1 MLIIDK
7 AYSERTAREFM
18 TSIPTELHS
27 AAPRTDRID
36 TQLIRVLHLVLT
48 EKSVS
53 RAADRLGIT
62 QPAVSSALK
71 RLRELTGDS
80 LLVRTRNGM
89 TPTERALSL
98 LGPVRKA
105 LEGIDEIL
113 DRAPPFEAAKTT
125 RSFGVGAPDYFD
137 AFFLSNLSATLR
149 TEAPN
154 ARLNI
159 RSLSLDIDFERL
171 LEDGDIDVVLGNWP
185 NPPDYLR
192 TLPLFDDEVVCM
204 VSQRHPFAKRG
215 EITAAEYL
223 KAQHLAPVPY
233 AGGVRGAI
241 DEHLHQLG
249 HRRDIRVSLP
259 YFHVAPYVL
268 TTTDLVFTT
277 GRRFAEPF
285 AKILPL
291 AVLPAPLNF
300 PPLRFYQLWH
310 ERTHESVAARWLRE
324 HISLLVK
331 RSR

>member
-1 MLIIDK
+1 MLSIESANDGR
-7 AYSERTAREFM
+7 ATRDARHMNSNERN
-18 TSIPTELHS
+18 TSSL
-27 AAPRTDRID
+27 RNDRLD

-53 RAADRLGIT
+53 RAADRLGVT

-71 RLRELTGDS
+71 RLRELTGDP

-89 TPTERALSL
+89 TPTERAVALM
-98 LGPVRKA
+98 GPARKA
-105 LEGIDEIL
+105 LDGIDEIL
-113 DRAPPFEAAKTT
+113 DKAAHFDAATT
-125 RSFGVGAPDYFD
+125 MRSFGVGAPDYFD

-192 TLPLFDDEVVCM
+192 TLPLFDDEVVCV
-204 VSQRHPFAKRG
+204 VSNRHPFAKRG
-215 EITAAEYL
+215 AVTAAEYL

-291 AVLPAPLNF
+291 TVLPAPLDF

-310 ERTHESVAARWLRE
+310 ERTHDSTAAKWLRE
-324 HISLLVK
+324 RISRLVK
-331 RSR
+331 AQR

>member
-1 MLIIDK
+1 
-7 AYSERTAREFM
+7 M
-18 TSIPTELHS
+18 TNTES
-27 AAPRTDRID
+27 SNDYANRAPRTDRLD
-36 TQLIRVLHLVLT
+36 TQLIRVLHLVLQ

-53 RAADRLGIT
+53 RAADKLGIT

-71 RLRELTGDS
+71 RLRELTGDP

-89 TPTERALSL
+89 TPTERAISL
-98 LGPVRKA
+98 MTPVRKA
-105 LEGIDEIL
+105 LDGIDEIL
-113 DRAPPFEAAKTT
+113 DRAERFDPSQTT
-125 RSFGVGAPDYFD
+125 RSFGIGAPDYFD
-137 AFFLSNLSATLR
+137 AFFLSNLSATMR
-149 TEAPN
+149 RDAPN
-154 ARLNI
+154 ARLNV

-204 VSQRHPFAKRG
+204 VSERHPFAKKG
-215 EITAAEYL
+215 SISAEDYL
-223 KAQHLAPVPY
+223 GAQHLAPVPY

-241 DEHLHQLG
+241 DEHLHKLG

-291 AVLPAPLNF
+291 KVMPAPLKF

-324 HISLLVK
+324 QISGLVNA
-331 RSR
+331 SR

>member
-1 MLIIDK
+1 MN
-7 AYSERTAREFM
+7 SNE
-18 TSIPTELHS
+18 TSPPS
-27 AAPRTDRID
+27 SRPDRLD
-36 TQLIRVLHLVLT
+36 TQLIRVLYLVLQ

-62 QPAVSSALK
+62 QPAVSSSLK
-71 RLRELTGDS
+71 RLRELTGDQ

-89 TPTERALSL
+89 TPTERAMSMMEPL
-98 LGPVRKA
+98 RRA
-105 LEGIDEIL
+105 LDGIDEVL
-113 DRAPPFEAAKTT
+113 DRATPFEPRRTT
-125 RSFGVGAPDYFD
+125 RSLGVGAPDYFD

-149 TEAPN
+149 SEAPN

-192 TLPLFDDEVVCM
+192 TLPLFDDEVVCL
-204 VSQRHPFAKRG
+204 VNNRHPFAKRG
-215 EITAAEYL
+215 EIKDAEYL
-223 KAQHLAPVPY
+223 KAHHLAPVPY

-241 DEHLHQLG
+241 DEHLHKLG

-285 AKILPL
+285 AKMLPL
-291 AVLPAPLNF
+291 TVIPAPLGF

-310 ERTHESVAARWLRE
+310 ERTHESDAARWLRE
-324 HISLLVK
+324 RISAQVK
-331 RSR
+331 ASR